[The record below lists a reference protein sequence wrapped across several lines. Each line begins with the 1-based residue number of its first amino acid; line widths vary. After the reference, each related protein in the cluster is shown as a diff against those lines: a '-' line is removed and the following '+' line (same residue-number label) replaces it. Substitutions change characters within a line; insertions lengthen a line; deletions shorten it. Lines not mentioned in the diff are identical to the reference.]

1 MGKNYIKRGKNAF
14 AVFLAVFLSFTSF
27 EVLAQAS
34 VTQSPTASQIATE
47 LQSVGVIITN
57 PVITYGNGAQMALFT
72 NGVNGAG
79 LEVDRGIAFTTSNN
93 VSSTDGIFNVNSN
106 TGYSSGNYGGYN
118 DADLRELNVD
128 ANQDVVIFE
137 FDFEALPNYTG
148 VLLEYQFGSEEYPD
162 YVGSYFNDVFGFFVS
177 DPNNLD
183 PSIPE
188 GVDSNNNGAYN
199 GTEEPALNLAQVPST
214 TNPVA
219 VNFVNAGFRGFS
231 NSGYA
236 VDLTK
241 SSLYINNGHVLDDD
255 TDPNNDG
262 PQNTNPGPFP
272 VHVEFNGITKKFT
285 TNIDLTPGITYHMKI
300 AIADV
305 GDYLY
310 DSGVFITRVGG
321 VPIIIADNDEGQVV
335 STTGGVAV
343 ANVLVNDSV
352 AGSTNPLVSD
362 VQLVQVS
369 TDNPGITLN
378 TSTGEV
384 NVAPGVASGV
394 YELVYNVCEP
404 STNCDSA
411 IVVVTVLEDT
421 DGDGIADEV
430 DLDDDNDGILD
441 VNEGLCTPSQSG
453 SWTVSGTT
461 ATYDYGNGVI
471 ARVTTTDADSFTND
485 SFNNQSFWSETL
497 GGDTSLAGTFDFG
510 TNLTVSF
517 ENSLGNPVEVKNP
530 IIHLDRIGGLLG
542 SGEQYSALVTLQGGL
557 TWSKL
562 AGTSDFSVTSN
573 TVTDGGAGVTGSG
586 WGGDS
591 TANDVDGTAAGSLK
605 IYGTIS
611 TFTLSF
617 SQNYG
622 GSADGIELILFACE
636 NLDTDFDGTP
646 DYLDTDSDDDGCFDA
661 LEGAGSYNYTQ
672 LSSGAFTGGVDS
684 NGIPTIT
691 SGGQATAAA
700 VTDASD
706 STACCTASVSGFLD
720 TDGDNIVND
729 CDLDDDND
737 GILDTVECNATTTNL
752 GITGGDGGSTTN
764 FSEDSVDNVIFDFD
778 QVDNSLSITV
788 NGSDL
793 NTNNILQLEGTTGVG
808 EVFLEFATDGAAIG
822 SPWVTNTNGLPRVR
836 VIIDSSGKVSIYG
849 TRTSGSTSLELMKTR
864 DGSLF
869 NSISFLAGTNN
880 FSVVNQNGTG
890 LDSISGTVTIVSTCV
905 NTDGDSQP
913 DYLDT
918 DSDDDGCFD
927 AIEGDENVGIPDLS
941 DGRITGGVDSDGI
954 PNIVNSGGSADG
966 GNNTQGQ
973 GNTTAVV
980 TSAQIV
986 INTDLAVNTPL
997 CAGETANFTFT
1008 ATGVDSGEP
1017 VTNWTYQLQKQNG
1030 LNWNSIGSL
1039 GSLTNNVSEAK
1050 TISITNA
1057 QTADSGTYRVLF
1069 THPNNSCEQI
1079 SQSVSLTVNELPTPI
1094 DTPLTICPSE
1104 TSTDLTVNDSTVL
1117 DGETGTVTWYDG
1129 EPGNGGT
1136 AIASPTTANLNT
1148 ITDLWAQV
1156 SLSSNGCAANVDI
1169 TTNIDTTAPVISL
1182 VGLASQTIESCG
1194 TYTEEGATVTD
1205 NCESGLTATIGG
1217 DTVDTTTPGVYT
1229 VTYNVTD
1236 TAGNVASEVTR
1247 TITVADTTA
1256 PVISLVGSST
1266 QTIESCGTY
1275 TEEGATVG
1283 DQQCQEPGLDAG
1295 AAGSRCRWSAR
1306 QADGGDL
1313 PPLSP
1318 GPGSE
1323 QCPRLRR
1330 SVAAAGAV
1338 AAPERSAAWVLAPS
1352 LSPCAGG

>member
-1 MGKNYIKRGKNAF
+1 MGENYIKRGKNAF

-57 PVITYGNGAQMALFT
+57 PVITHGNGAQMALFT
-72 NGVNGAG
+72 NGVNGAS

-106 TGYSSGNYGGYN
+106 TGYSSGNYGTYN

-241 SSLYINNGHVLDDD
+241 SSLYINNGHVLDNDS
-255 TDPNNDG
+255 DPNNDG

-272 VHVEFNGITKKFT
+272 VHVEFNGITKRFT
-285 TNIDLTPGITYHMKI
+285 TNINLTPGITYHMKI

-352 AGSTNPLVSD
+352 AGSTNPSVSD

-411 IVVVTVLEDT
+411 IVIVTVLEDT

-530 IIHLDRIGGLLG
+530 TIHLDRIGGLLG

-622 GSADGIELILFACE
+622 GSEDGIELILFACE

-646 DYLDTDSDDDGCFDA
+646 NYLDTDSDDDGCYDA

-684 NGIPTIT
+684 NGIPTVT
-691 SGGQATAAA
+691 SGGQATVAA

-737 GILDTVECNATTTNL
+737 GILDTDEKCAGGVFNPTSVSSTDSDFNSPNNGASSTGSLNNTIDGDLTTRFADSAPDDGVYSDVTYTFPETNTSKLRIYNNGGSNL
-752 GITGGDGGSTTN
+752 G
-764 FSEDSVDNVIFDFD
+764 DNQAINTIGEIKFY
-778 QVDNSLSITV
+778 NSS
-788 NGSDL
+788 
-793 NTNNILQLEGTTGVG
+793 NILLGTLTNVTVPNGDSGGNPFDIDAFYTGVTKI
-808 EVFLEFATDGAAIG
+808 EFLNLT
-822 SPWVTNTNGLPRVR
+822 GL
-836 VIIDSSGKVSIYG
+836 SSGI
-849 TRTSGSTSLELMKTR
+849 EWR
-864 DGSLF
+864 D
-869 NSISFLAGTNN
+869 I
-880 FSVVNQNGTG
+880 Q
-890 LDSISGTVTIVSTCV
+890 IVDDTADIDKDGQ
-905 NTDGDSQP
+905 TDC
-913 DYLDT
+913 LDT
-918 DSDDDGCFD
+918 DSDGDGCFD
-927 AIEGDENVGIPDLS
+927 AIEGDENVGISDLL
-941 DGRITGGVDSDGI
+941 DGRITGGVDSDGV
-954 PNIVNSGGSADG
+954 PDLVTSGSADIG
-966 GNNTQGQ
+966 GDQGQ

-1008 ATGVDSGEP
+1008 ATGSDGSGIG
-1017 VTNWTYQLQKQNG
+1017 WTYQLQKQNG
-1030 LNWNSIGSL
+1030 SNWDSIGSSGTL
-1039 GSLTNNVSEAK
+1039 VNNTSETK
-1050 TISITNA
+1050 TVTITNV
-1057 QTADSGTYRVLF
+1057 QVSGSGTYRVLF
-1069 THPNNSCEQI
+1069 THPNNSCEQV

-1156 SLSSNGCAANVDI
+1156 SLSSNGCTANVDI
-1169 TTNIDTTAPVISL
+1169 TTNNDTTNPT
-1182 VGLASQTIESCG
+1182 ASNPTAVNVQCSSDVPAADTSV
-1194 TYTEEGATVTD
+1194 VTD
-1205 NCESGLTATIGG
+1205 EADNC
-1217 DTVDTTTPGVYT
+1217 GV
-1229 VTYNVTD
+1229 
-1236 TAGNVASEVTR
+1236 
-1247 TITVADTTA
+1247 
-1256 PVISLVGSST
+1256 P
-1266 QTIESCGTY
+1266 
-1275 TEEGATVG
+1275 
-1283 DQQCQEPGLDAG
+1283 
-1295 AAGSRCRWSAR
+1295 
-1306 QADGGDL
+1306 
-1313 PPLSP
+1313 
-1318 GPGSE
+1318 
-1323 QCPRLRR
+1323 
-1330 SVAAAGAV
+1330 
-1338 AAPERSAAWVLAPS
+1338 
-1352 LSPCAGG
+1352 